1 MVDTVRLRSPHI
13 TEALAGSV
21 AAACVVR
28 SAVELA
34 TGVVLYEFTTG
45 SLEGSW
51 DTRVSVRIKR
61 QKWSKPDGKGHAMPI
76 DCAPYLEVEGSVHKA
91 MLGHNLTGGPE
102 DPAAACRWFLGDLAR
117 RLGVELPDAALWEV
131 DRIDWAEV
139 YDLGQFEAVQ
149 EYMHRMNAAV
159 YPRRKVTRFGD
170 EALFCPGYSSTV
182 KLYHKG
188 PEFHAHDWKRWTRV
202 GTEAAGQLQ
211 DLANG
216 LLRFEVEV
224 HRRKLE
230 ADGVRLVDDLDRAY
244 LEGVHDREATRLLRE
259 GQCEME
265 AVRTHREVKARLDA
279 VYPGELAGRLFGTWL
294 QFAALGEKV
303 VKGSMNRAT
312 FYRQRKQLTDVGV
325 EWLGADVRI
334 VSTLSLVPDGFRP
347 VRSDPRR
354 LAGEHPAVAAALAAY
369 REAA

>member
-1 MVDTVRLRSPHI
+1 MVDTVRLRSPHVP
-13 TEALAGSV
+13 EALAGSV
-21 AAACVVR
+21 ADACVVR
-28 SAVELA
+28 SAVDMA

-51 DTRVSVRIKR
+51 DTRVSVRVNR
-61 QKWSKPDGKGHAMPI
+61 QKWVNPDGKSGAMKV
-76 DCAPYLEVEGSVHKA
+76 DCAPYLVVEGSVHKA
-91 MLGHNLTGGPE
+91 LLGHNLTGGPE
-102 DPAAACRWFLGDLAR
+102 DPAAACRWFLSDIGR
-117 RLGVELPDAALWEV
+117 RLGVDLPSSSLWEV

-139 YDLGQFEAVQ
+139 YDLGRFEAVQ

-159 YPRRKVTRFGD
+159 YPRRKVTRYGD
-170 EALFCPGYSSTV
+170 EALCCPGYSTSV

-188 PEFHAHDWKRWTRV
+188 PEFHAHDWKRWSRV
-202 GTEAAGQLQ
+202 ELEAAGRLQ

-216 LLRFEVEV
+216 LLRFEVEC

-259 GQCEME
+259 GQCDME

-279 VYPGELAGRLFGTWL
+279 HYPGELAGRLFGTWL

-303 VKGSMNRAT
+303 VKASMKPRT
-312 FYRQRKQLTDVGV
+312 FYWQRKKLTDVGV

-354 LAGEHPAVAAALAAY
+354 LSGEHPAVAAALAA
-369 REAA
+369 